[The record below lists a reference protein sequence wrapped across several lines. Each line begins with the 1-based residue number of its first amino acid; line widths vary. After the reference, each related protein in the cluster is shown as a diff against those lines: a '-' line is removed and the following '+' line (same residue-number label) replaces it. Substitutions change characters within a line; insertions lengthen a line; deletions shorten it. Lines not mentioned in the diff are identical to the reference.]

1 VRIAGWAKSS
11 TSNIVGLEFL
21 LMNRFM
27 DLDASSPRTAER
39 KISIRDPPLRKITQ
53 QD

>member
-1 VRIAGWAKSS
+1 MPS
-11 TSNIVGLEFL
+11 TIGLELL

-27 DLDASSPRTAER
+27 DLNASRPRTAER
-39 KISIRDPPLRKITQ
+39 KISIRDPPLRKITR